1 MNRIIREARPTDITD
16 IMQVMEAAKKI
27 MRQSGNMH
35 QWADGYPSEAV
46 IISDMEKHGGYVIE
60 DAGRIIGYFAFL
72 PSPEPT
78 YSKIYDGQW
87 TDDTLPYHV
96 VHRIASYPNVHG
108 IFSDVMDFCF
118 SHDANIRIDTH
129 KDNRI
134 MQHNIEKHGFTYCG
148 IIHLADGDERLAY
161 QKLNKDSVFHQ
172 KSFQEL
178 TVDELY
184 ELLRVRSEVFV
195 VEQDCVYQD
204 MDGDDQKAIHLW
216 LPLEGKIVA
225 LARVCPAGTHMQEV
239 SIGRVITTERGK
251 GYGKQIMLY
260 AIEAAK
266 KHFDAKQIDIE
277 AQEYAKGFYE
287 SVGFK
292 QSSKTFMLDGIPHIR
307 MTLRL

>member
-1 MNRIIREARPTDITD
+1 MQIIREAKPTDMPE

-35 QWADGYPSEAV
+35 QWVEGYPSEAV
-46 IISDMEKHGGYVIE
+46 IFSDMKKHGGFVIE
-60 DAGRIIGYFAFL
+60 DAGRMVGYFAFL

-78 YSKIYDGQW
+78 YSKIYNGKW
-87 TDDTLPYHV
+87 LDDTQPYHV
-96 VHRIASYPNVHG
+96 IHRMASYPDVHG
-108 IFSDVMDFCF
+108 IFSSIMDFCF
-118 SHDANIRIDTH
+118 SHDANIRIYTH

-148 IIHLADGDERLAY
+148 IIYLVNGDERLAY
-161 QKLNKDSVFHQ
+161 QKLHNEPVFHQ

-178 TVDELY
+178 TTDELY

-195 VEQDCVYQD
+195 IEQNCVYQD
-204 MDGDDQKAIHLW
+204 MDGDDQKSIHLW
-216 LPLEGKIVA
+216 LTIGGKVVA
-225 LARVCPAGTHMQEV
+225 LARVCPAGTHMQEI
-239 SIGRVITTERGK
+239 SIGRVITTERSK
-251 GYGKQIMLY
+251 GYGKQIMLH

-266 KHFDAKQIDIE
+266 EQFGAKQIDIE

-287 SVGFK
+287 SVGFE
-292 QSSKTFMLDGIPHIR
+292 QSSDTFMLDGIPHIR